1 MWIKFAP
8 WVACIVL
15 GGLWLNARDAI
26 IEEREGCNTSKVEE
40 ALEASHVVADAQKAA
55 HEREIQDML
64 AIVERGRRA
73 EAIALEAAELAES
86 RPEKVRTIIKRVADE
101 DACISAV
108 VHDSVLDCV
117 FDGTGCHS
125 D

>member
-8 WVACIVL
+8 WIACVVL

-40 ALEASHVVADAQKAA
+40 ALEAERAVADAQKSA
-55 HEREIQDML
+55 HDREIQDML
-64 AIVERGRRA
+64 EIVERGRRA

-86 RPEKVRTIIKRVADE
+86 RPAKVRTIIERIADE
-101 DACISAV
+101 NACISATV
-108 VHDSVLDCV
+108 PADLIDGV
-117 FDGTGCHS
+117 FD
-125 D
+125 

>member
-8 WVACIVL
+8 WIGCVVL
-15 GGLWLNARDAI
+15 GGLWLDARDAI

-40 ALEASHVVADAQKAA
+40 ALEASRVVADAQKAA
-55 HEREIQDML
+55 HELEIQDML
-64 AIVERGRRA
+64 EIVERGRRA

-86 RPEKVRTIIKRVADE
+86 RPAKVRTIIERIADE
-101 DACISAV
+101 DACINAV
-108 VHDSVLDCV
+108 VPVDLVDGV
-117 FDGTGCHS
+117 FD

>member
-8 WVACIVL
+8 WIACIVL

-40 ALEASHVVADAQKAA
+40 ALEASRVVADAQKAA

-64 AIVERGRRA
+64 EIVERARRA
-73 EAIALEAAELAES
+73 EAIARDAEELAES
-86 RPEKVRTIIKRVADE
+86 RPAKVRTIIERIADE
-101 DACISAV
+101 DACISTV
-108 VHDSVLDCV
+108 MPVDLVDGV
-117 FDGTGCHS
+117 FND
-125 D
+125 